1 MEEEKHVQEKSSD
14 SHADASGCSLPA
26 RHQRSGCCPDRFHY
40 RSDDHPDDHPVD
52 YSVDHSVDHPVRH
65 THPGKPVFGDITKGA
80 WYYDAVIWA
89 VDNNVTV
96 GTSATTFSPAKDCTR
111 AEMIEFV
118 WNAAGQPK
126 AATTKT
132 VPFTDVPESGSSAFW
147 YEDALLWA
155 YENEIVAGTNED
167 GTTFSPT
174 RVCTRTEM
182 VSFLVRLFAENGDE
196 LDDSPFTDIQEDDW
210 YYMEVLWAYTYGL
223 TDGTSETTFSPLKT
237 CTRAE
242 AVQFLFNAAKVA

>member
-1 MEEEKHVQEKSSD
+1 MSKKKVLTVMLTLLVAVCLLATSALAVAPTGSTTD
-14 SHADASGCSLPA
+14 PTTTPSTTPTTTPSTTPSGTPI
-26 RHQRSGCCPDRFHY
+26 
-40 RSDDHPDDHPVD
+40 
-52 YSVDHSVDHPVRH
+52 
-65 THPGKPVFGDITKGA
+65 PGKPVFGDITKDA

-96 GTSATTFSPAKDCTR
+96 GTSATTFSPAKACTR

-126 AATTKT
+126 AETTKT

-174 RVCTRTEM
+174 RVCTRAEM
-182 VSFLVRLFAENGDE
+182 VSFLVRLLAENGDE
-196 LDDSPFTDIQEDDW
+196 LDVPPFTDIQEDDW

-242 AVQFLFNAAKVA
+242 AVQFLFNAAEVA

>member
-1 MEEEKHVQEKSSD
+1 MSKKKVLTVMLTLLVAVCLLATSALAVAPTGSTTD
-14 SHADASGCSLPA
+14 PTTTPTTTPSTTPTTTPSTTPSGTPI
-26 RHQRSGCCPDRFHY
+26 
-40 RSDDHPDDHPVD
+40 
-52 YSVDHSVDHPVRH
+52 
-65 THPGKPVFGDITKGA
+65 PGKPVFSDITKGA

-89 VDNNVTV
+89 VDNNITV
-96 GTSATTFSPAKDCTR
+96 GTSNTTFEPAKACTR

-155 YENEIVAGTNED
+155 YEKDIAAGTGD
-167 GTTFSPT
+167 GSTFAPNAT
-174 RVCTRTEM
+174 CTRAEAAAFIQRQLKGETKDGM
-182 VSFLVRLFAENGDE
+182 SFTDVSNGDW
-196 LDDSPFTDIQEDDW
+196 FYED
-210 YYMEVLWAYTYGL
+210 VLGAWSKGVAI
-223 TDGTSETTFSPLKT
+223 GTSATTFSPLKT

-242 AVQFLFNAAKVA
+242 VVEMLHNVFAK

>member
-40 RSDDHPDDHPVD
+40 RSDYHPVD
-52 YSVDHSVDHPVRH
+52 YSVDHPVDHPV
-65 THPGKPVFGDITKGA
+65 D
-80 WYYDAVIWA
+80 Y
-89 VDNNVTV
+89 TV
-96 GTSATTFSPAKDCTR
+96 GTSTTTFSPAKACTR

-118 WNAAGQPK
+118 WNAAGQQK
-126 AATTKT
+126 AATTKA

-155 YENEIVAGTNED
+155 YEKGIAAGTGD
-167 GTTFSPT
+167 GSTFDPNAT
-174 RVCTRTEM
+174 CTRAEAAAFIQRQLKGEM
-182 VSFLVRLFAENGDE
+182 KDGMS
-196 LDDSPFTDIQEDDW
+196 FTDVSDGDWFYED
-210 YYMEVLWAYTYGL
+210 VLGAWSKGVAI
-223 TDGTSETTFSPLKT
+223 GTSTTTFSPLKT

-242 AVQFLFNAAKVA
+242 VVEMLHNVFAK